1 MKHLSLLIAA
11 LIFAS
16 TSLAGDKGN
25 AYVSNQ
31 DGGVTVIVLESMD
44 ATSYIDIQAKSP
56 RGIAITVDGKLLIT
70 ANKDDDNI
78 SVIDRATGQLIKH
91 IAVGKNPEFVRVY
104 KGFVFV
110 STEPSSKGG
119 PPPKP
124 GEAVKED
131 DDDDKVPAIIAVVDL
146 KKGKKVREIV
156 GGPETEGVEFSKDGK
171 KIIIT
176 NEADNTI
183 TIHNFAT
190 GKLLKTISTKE
201 YGDRPRGIKAS
212 PDGSYYV
219 ATLEYG
225 NKFMVLDKKFNVTR
239 TVETGQAPYG
249 ISFDRKGERI
259 FIATSKEKAL
269 QVFNAKTFEK
279 IKDISTGNRCWHFS
293 FTPDDKQILLA
304 CGKSQAVMVIDTETL
319 EKTKE
324 IADKEMPWGVVTY
337 PKSMGSLD
345 QP

>member
-31 DGGVTVIVLESMD
+31 DGGVTVIDLESME
-44 ATSYIDIQAKSP
+44 ATSNIDIQAKSP
-56 RGIAITVDGKLLIT
+56 RGIAVTADGKLLIT

-131 DDDDKVPAIIAVVDL
+131 DDDDKVPASL
-146 KKGKKVREIV
+146 R
-156 GGPETEGVEFSKDGK
+156 
-171 KIIIT
+171 
-176 NEADNTI
+176 
-183 TIHNFAT
+183 
-190 GKLLKTISTKE
+190 LLI
-201 YGDRPRGIKAS
+201 
-212 PDGSYYV
+212 
-219 ATLEYG
+219 
-225 NKFMVLDKKFNVTR
+225 
-239 TVETGQAPYG
+239 
-249 ISFDRKGERI
+249 
-259 FIATSKEKAL
+259 
-269 QVFNAKTFEK
+269 
-279 IKDISTGNRCWHFS
+279 
-293 FTPDDKQILLA
+293 
-304 CGKSQAVMVIDTETL
+304 
-319 EKTKE
+319 
-324 IADKEMPWGVVTY
+324 
-337 PKSMGSLD
+337 
-345 QP
+345 